1 MAGKVIILGG
11 GESGVWSSAL
21 GSVNGWDVFL
31 SDSGI
36 LKDENRAVLLKYNVR
51 FEEGVH
57 SFDPNE
63 LADIV
68 VKSPGIPDEAAT
80 VQFFTQLNIP
90 VISEI
95 EWAYR
100 FQNKKIVA
108 ITGSNGKT
116 TTTKLTWHLLHEA
129 GLNAGLGGNIGICFA
144 HLLMDEPDRDIY
156 VLELSSFQLDGIDT
170 FRANVGMLLNITPDH
185 LDRYHYDI
193 MEYAASKG
201 RISLNQTAGD
211 VLIYHAQDEMVNL
224 VLADVSPEVHRIP
237 VAFGEFHN
245 EILMLSDGS
254 EFTLE
259 LSGLRGRHNAFN
271 AICALEVGR
280 AFNIPVDTLQKAL
293 NSFVN
298 EPHRL
303 EVVGELDGVVYI
315 NDSKATNVDAVFYAL
330 EAMNKP
336 TVWIVGGQDK
346 GNDYSALDTRVRE
359 KVKSIVCLG
368 VDNAKLMAHFAEF
381 GIPIFDTNSLDT
393 ALQTARQASVSGD
406 AILLSPAC
414 ASFDLFKNYMQRG
427 DLFREWV
434 LEQKKL

>member
-11 GESGVWSSAL
+11 GESGVWSAAL
-21 GSVNGWDVFL
+21 GMVNGWDVFL
-31 SDSGI
+31 SDSGMI
-36 LKDENRAVLLKYNVR
+36 KDENKAVLLQYSVR

-57 SFDPNE
+57 SFDPQE

-68 VKSPGIPDEAAT
+68 VKSPGISDEAAT

-95 EWAYR
+95 EWAFR
-100 FQNKKIVA
+100 FQDKKIVA

-129 GLNAGLGGNIGICFA
+129 GLNAGLGGNIGKSFA
-144 HLLMDEPDRDIY
+144 HLLMDEPERDIY

-170 FRANVGMLLNITPDH
+170 FRANVAILLNITPDH

-201 RISLNQTAGD
+201 RICLNQTIGD
-211 VLIYHAQDEMVNL
+211 VLIYHAQDELVNM
-224 VLADVSPEVHRIP
+224 VLADAAPEVRRIP
-237 VAFGEFHN
+237 VSFNEFQN
-245 EILMLSDGS
+245 ESIKLSDGS
-254 EFTLE
+254 LLTLE
-259 LSGLRGRHNAFN
+259 TTGLRGRHNAFN

-280 AFNIPVDTLQKAL
+280 AFNLPLEDLQHSL

-303 EVVGELDGVVYI
+303 EDVGELDGVVYI

-346 GNDYSALDTRVRE
+346 GNDYSALDARVRE
-359 KVKSIVCLG
+359 KVKTIVCMG
-368 VDNAKLMAHFAEF
+368 VDNAKLMTHFGEF
-381 GIPIFDTNSLDT
+381 GIQIFSTSSLDE

-414 ASFDLFKNYMQRG
+414 ASFDLFNNYMHRG